1 MLRSIRWR
9 IAIPY
14 VVLLIL
20 LSAAIGIYL
29 SNLIRQIYIQNLQ
42 DQLTTEAILVRDF
55 IGADF
60 KSGSP
65 DLVLDAQAKHFSNL
79 VDARVT
85 LIAADGTVIGES
97 HDDRTLMNNHANRPE
112 ILQARAN
119 GQGSSIRFSDTEK
132 IDNLYAAVPVYNQD
146 QISGYIRLALPLTE
160 IQSSINQIER
170 ALIFFTVIAAL
181 IAILLAT
188 WIAGRTTKP
197 LRELTEATRRYA
209 SGDLESRIIP
219 TTSDE
224 VGLLT
229 RAFNTMGE
237 QILTEIQAL
246 KSERSKLSAVLN
258 EMSDGVLILDGD
270 GTVQLINPAAEK
282 MFGINPEEA
291 IGQTLIQALRQH
303 QLVDLWNKCRETGEP
318 QAVLIEI
325 PGQRVYLQSVATSL
339 GEAMPDN
346 TLLLFQNL
354 TRLRHLETV
363 RQDFMSNISHELR
376 TPLASLKA
384 LTETLMEGALDDPP
398 AARRFLERIETEVD
412 SISLM
417 VSELL
422 ELSRIESGRVPLKM
436 QAVQPQELVD
446 EAVERLRL
454 QAERSGL
461 DLIIECA
468 PNTPPV
474 LADPSRLE
482 QVLVNLLHNAIK
494 FTPQGG
500 QIITSCS
507 RENDKV
513 LFIVKDTG
521 VGIPAD
527 DLSRIFERFYKTD
540 RARSSGGTGLG
551 LAIARHIVEAHGG
564 KIWAQSIED
573 KGSSFYFT
581 IPIAV

>member
-1 MLRSIRWR
+1 MFRSIRWR

-229 RAFNTMGE
+229 RASLLVASALTSKSFNT
-237 QILTEIQAL
+237 TAH
-246 KSERSKLSAVLN
+246 
-258 EMSDGVLILDGD
+258 D
-270 GTVQLINPAAEK
+270 
-282 MFGINPEEA
+282 
-291 IGQTLIQALRQH
+291 
-303 QLVDLWNKCRETGEP
+303 
-318 QAVLIEI
+318 
-325 PGQRVYLQSVATSL
+325 
-339 GEAMPDN
+339 
-346 TLLLFQNL
+346 
-354 TRLRHLETV
+354 
-363 RQDFMSNISHELR
+363 
-376 TPLASLKA
+376 
-384 LTETLMEGALDDPP
+384 
-398 AARRFLERIETEVD
+398 D
-412 SISLM
+412 SIARLM
-417 VSELL
+417 
-422 ELSRIESGRVPLKM
+422 
-436 QAVQPQELVD
+436 
-446 EAVERLRL
+446 
-454 QAERSGL
+454 RSPFL
-461 DLIIECA
+461 
-468 PNTPPV
+468 TP
-474 LADPSRLE
+474 
-482 QVLVNLLHNAIK
+482 
-494 FTPQGG
+494 
-500 QIITSCS
+500 
-507 RENDKV
+507 
-513 LFIVKDTG
+513 
-521 VGIPAD
+521 
-527 DLSRIFERFYKTD
+527 
-540 RARSSGGTGLG
+540 
-551 LAIARHIVEAHGG
+551 
-564 KIWAQSIED
+564 
-573 KGSSFYFT
+573 
-581 IPIAV
+581 